1 MIFSFLNRPFPL
13 LDKKS
18 DRYFLILF
26 CLIFSVIFLNIFV
39 PFNIN
44 RWFSDSALI
53 QFLRLSSFGVVV
65 SLVLLI
71 TQFPLRALFKINR
84 FTTKT
89 FSLWLLIEIL
99 LISLVYIF
107 LYGNP
112 LGNFVNDF
120 IFSLKYTFL
129 GICLPYSFVLVII
142 HYKNR
147 HPEILPKKEK
157 TVKTLENNL
166 IVFRDENEKIRFSAL
181 PADVLML
188 ESTDNYVTVFYLFN
202 GKLQR
207 NLLRNTLKN
216 MEETMIS
223 NGFIRC
229 HRSYMVNT
237 QNIAFVQKEGKKMI
251 IRLKHFDKSIPVSEK
266 YSPRFMEFLS

>member
-89 FSLWLLIEIL
+89 FSLWLLIEIF

-147 HPEILPKKEK
+147 HPEILLKKEK
-157 TVKTLENNL
+157 PVKTLENNL

-202 GKLQR
+202 GKMQR

-237 QNIAFVQKEGKKMI
+237 QNIAFVQKEGKKML
-251 IRLKHFDKSIPVSEK
+251 IRLKNFDKPIPVSEK

>member
-1 MIFSFLNRPFPL
+1 MIFTFLNRPFPL

-18 DRYFLILF
+18 DRYFLIIF

-53 QFLRLSSFGVVV
+53 QFLRLSSFGLVV

-84 FTTKT
+84 FKTRT
-89 FSLWLLIEIL
+89 FSLWLFIEIS

-147 HPEILPKKEK
+147 HPEILPQRD
-157 TVKTLENNL
+157 KTLKTLGKNL

-202 GKLQR
+202 GKTQR
-207 NLLRNTLKN
+207 TLLRNTLKN

-223 NGFIRC
+223 HGFIRC

-237 QNIAFVQKEGKKMI
+237 QNIAFVQREGKKMI
-251 IRLKHFDKSIPVSEK
+251 IRLKHFEKPVPVSEK